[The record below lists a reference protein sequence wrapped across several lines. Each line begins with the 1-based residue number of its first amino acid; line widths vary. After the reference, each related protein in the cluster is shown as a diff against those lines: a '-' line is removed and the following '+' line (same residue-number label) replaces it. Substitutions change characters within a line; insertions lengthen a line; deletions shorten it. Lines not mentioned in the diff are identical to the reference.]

1 MNKKNLAIL
10 VVFGLFLGALP
21 ILTGCS
27 VYRKTLGKVFRGA
40 EQMEAV
46 SDNDRQPD
54 DIPVPHLNFKHLPD
68 ESSYYETAGVR
79 TATIKYEGSSHLDEV
94 VTFYQT
100 QMPGHHWVHQITEK
114 AGDSYVM
121 AFTKHKEKCVVIAE
135 NVGRETNLTIKINYM
150 TKPK

>member
-1 MNKKNLAIL
+1 MKHKNLAIL
-10 VVFGLFLGALP
+10 VGLSLVLGAGT

-27 VYRKTLGKVFRGA
+27 LYRKTIGKVFRGA
-40 EQMEAV
+40 EQMETV

-68 ESSYYETAGVR
+68 ESYYYETAGVR
-79 TATIKYEGSSHLDEV
+79 TAIIKYEGSSHLDEV

-100 QMPGHHWVHQITEK
+100 QMPEHHWIHQITEK
-114 AGDSYVM
+114 AGETYVM
-121 AFTKHKEKCVVIAE
+121 AFTKNKEKCVVIAE